1 MTLLRPTVLIAIVL
15 FLCLPQRYCAA
26 QDKSKIQFVKAG
38 PDDFKPF
45 SGAGADS
52 STDAVI
58 LSDQG
63 TVHFVGNQK
72 GWFSHVYQRHTRIR
86 ILHKKAFKLATVE
99 IGLRSQENDA
109 EVADNITA
117 AIYNME
123 NGAVVETQLDKKD
136 IFEDKLSKHYT
147 EKKFTLPAVREGS
160 IIEYTYTITSDFNF
174 NLPAWEFQSIDYPC
188 LSSEYNVEI
197 PQTLFYVVVKQGI
210 HPFTIDKGSEGHASY
225 RVARKEENNLAG
237 RSNDLFVT
245 ANTVKHRWM
254 MKDVPPLRIENYI
267 STPHNYLDR
276 IELQLSKTYNG
287 EDTHDVM
294 NTWRS
299 ATEDLLKREDFGRP
313 LYEDT
318 EWLDELLNKITSGVN
333 DPLQQAK
340 AIYYY
345 LQEHLTCTNHY
356 DKYIRTTLRDVLKK
370 NSGTVGDLN
379 LLLVAMLRQKG
390 FVADPVL
397 LSTREYGFNLSKYP
411 ILDRLNYV
419 IARLSLNGVVY
430 YLDIAHP
437 QLGFGQLAGNCYNGH
452 ARIISNKDS
461 GSVYFEADSLREKRT
476 TMIFISNGE
485 KGLEGSYQSIMDPQA
500 SYDIRERVSA
510 IGEKEY
516 FSRIQT
522 AYGED
527 ADIHRTHLD
536 SLDKKEEPVTVRY
549 EFDLKQASGSP
560 MIYFNPF
567 FGDGLRENPFR
578 AADRKY
584 PVEMNHATDDLYLLN
599 LDIPAGY
606 AVEELP
612 KSAKVAFNGD
622 QGSFE
627 YLVAKQDNT
636 IQLRCRLKLN
646 RASFPP
652 DDYASLRDFYAF
664 IVKKESEQIVLKKQ

>member
-1 MTLLRPTVLIAIVL
+1 MLTAIVL
-15 FLCLPQRYCAA
+15 LLCLPQRYCAA
-26 QDKSKIQFVKAG
+26 QDKAKIQFIKAG
-38 PDDFKPF
+38 QDDFKPF

-52 STDAVI
+52 TTDAVI

-72 GWFSHVYQRHTRIR
+72 GWFSYVYQRHTRVR
-86 ILHKKAFKLATVE
+86 ILHKKAFELATVE
-99 IGLRSQENDA
+99 IGLHFRENDV
-109 EVADNITA
+109 EVADNITGST
-117 AIYNME
+117 YNME
-123 NGAVVETQLDKKD
+123 NGAVVETLLDKKD
-136 IFEDKLSKHYT
+136 IFEDKKSKQYT
-147 EKKFTLPAVREGS
+147 EKRFTLPAVREGS
-160 IIEYTYTITSDFNF
+160 IIEYAYTITSDFYF
-174 NLPAWEFQSIDYPC
+174 NLPPWEFQSLDYPC

-245 ANTVKHRWM
+245 ANTVKHRWV

-294 NTWRS
+294 NNWRS
-299 ATEDLLKREDFGRP
+299 ATEELLKRENFGRP

-318 EWLDELLNKITSGVN
+318 EWLDELLDKITSGVA

-345 LQEHLTCTNHY
+345 LQGHLTCTNHY

-379 LLLVAMLRQKG
+379 LLLVAMLHQKG
-390 FVADPVL
+390 FIADPVV
-397 LSTREYGFNLSKYP
+397 LSTREHGINLSKYP

-476 TMIFISNGE
+476 TMVFISNGE

-527 ADIHRTHLD
+527 ADIHHTHLD

-549 EFDLKQASGSP
+549 EFNLKQASGSP

-567 FGDGLRENPFR
+567 FGEGLRENPFR

-584 PVEMNHATDDLYLLN
+584 PVEMNHVTDDLYLLN
-599 LDIPAGY
+599 LEIPAGY

-627 YLVAKQDNT
+627 YLIAKLDNT
-636 IQLRCRLKLN
+636 IQLRCRLKLD

>member
-1 MTLLRPTVLIAIVL
+1 MLTAIVL
-15 FLCLPQRYCAA
+15 LLCLPQRYCAA
-26 QDKSKIQFVKAG
+26 QDKAKIQFIKAG
-38 PDDFKPF
+38 QDDFKPF

-52 STDAVI
+52 TTDAVI

-72 GWFSHVYQRHTRIR
+72 GWFSYVYQRHTRVR
-86 ILHKKAFKLATVE
+86 ILHKKAFELATVE
-99 IGLRSQENDA
+99 IGLHFRENDV
-109 EVADNITA
+109 EVADNITGST
-117 AIYNME
+117 YNME
-123 NGAVVETQLDKKD
+123 NGAVVETLLDKKD
-136 IFEDKLSKHYT
+136 IFEDKKSKQYT
-147 EKKFTLPAVREGS
+147 EKRFTLPAVREGS
-160 IIEYTYTITSDFNF
+160 IIEYAYTITSDFYF
-174 NLPAWEFQSIDYPC
+174 NLPPWEFQSLDYPC

-245 ANTVKHRWM
+245 ANTVKHRWV

-294 NTWRS
+294 NNWRS
-299 ATEDLLKREDFGRP
+299 ATEELLKRENFGRP

-318 EWLDELLNKITSGVN
+318 EWLDELLDKITSGVA

-345 LQEHLTCTNHY
+345 LQGHLTCTNHY
-356 DKYIRTTLRDVLKK
+356 DKYIRTTLSDVLKK

-379 LLLVAMLRQKG
+379 LLLVAMLHQKG
-390 FVADPVL
+390 FIADPVV
-397 LSTREYGFNLSKYP
+397 LSTREHGINLSKYP

-476 TMIFISNGE
+476 TMVFISNGE

-527 ADIHRTHLD
+527 ADIHHTHLD

-549 EFDLKQASGSP
+549 EFNLKQASGSP

-567 FGDGLRENPFR
+567 FGEGLRENPFR

-584 PVEMNHATDDLYLLN
+584 PVEMNHVTDDLYLLN
-599 LDIPAGY
+599 LEIPAGY

-627 YLVAKQDNT
+627 YLIAKLDNT
-636 IQLRCRLKLN
+636 IQLRCRLKLD